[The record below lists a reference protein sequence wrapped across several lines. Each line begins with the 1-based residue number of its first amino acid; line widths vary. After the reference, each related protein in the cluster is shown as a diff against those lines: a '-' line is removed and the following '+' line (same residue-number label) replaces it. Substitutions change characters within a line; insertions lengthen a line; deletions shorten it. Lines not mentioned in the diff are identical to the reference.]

1 MRGILWLMI
10 IKKNY
15 TNIKINNW
23 KEKKPLV
30 FCKANFMLSAR
41 KVIFLKQSI
50 DQRQQEYVLSCVYI
64 KVNTE
69 QFAIE

>member
-1 MRGILWLMI
+1 MI

-23 KEKKPLV
+23 KKKKTLV
-30 FCKANFMLSAR
+30 FCKANFMLSGR
-41 KVIFLKQSI
+41 KVIFFIQSI
-50 DQRQQEYVLSCVYI
+50 DQGQQGYVLSCVYI

-69 QFAIE
+69 QFAIA